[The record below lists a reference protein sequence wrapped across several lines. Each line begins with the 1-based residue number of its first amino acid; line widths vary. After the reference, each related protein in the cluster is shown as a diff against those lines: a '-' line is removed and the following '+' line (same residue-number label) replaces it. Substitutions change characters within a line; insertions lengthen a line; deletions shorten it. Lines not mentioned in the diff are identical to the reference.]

1 MSSNYDFIGP
11 MPVGVNIQD
20 NVNRAL
26 EYQKNHTTSETL
38 DWFKD
43 VVRNNKD
50 GHLPLHES
58 MDYKQINPSYADFGN
73 YNYAVVGKT
82 LGYSDFLL

>member
-38 DWFKD
+38 D
-43 VVRNNKD
+43 
-50 GHLPLHES
+50 
-58 MDYKQINPSYADFGN
+58 
-73 YNYAVVGKT
+73 
-82 LGYSDFLL
+82 